1 MKLLAALVVLSA
13 QAIQSRVLQPAL
25 TVPDYTAEECEGWI
39 RGGAA
44 FDSDASGGL
53 NNNEYAA
60 ALASFGVT
68 TATSAAGLN
77 FEQKTAFVSMA
88 CLCVDLGME
97 PSCCVGDA
105 AQIPIAALENAEFT
119 VQYDLCN
126 LLATVLVSDETV
138 ATTSAPVA
146 STVTTSAPVAS
157 TVTTSAPVAVPETYA
172 PSVEM
177 SMSMSMSHSMSVPP
191 VPEEKTII
199 FDIPAIVDGFNAE
212 AILANT
218 DGNDVLGQMIK
229 AFGILSN
236 NVLAEPVR
244 RKLRAVVRKLQSI
257 YPVEV
262 TDIRKLINLRMILL
276 LALHVLLLTVLLS
289 SVLVLQRALPAYH
302 MPRRVMLV

>member
-25 TVPDYTAEECEGWI
+25 TVPDYTAEECVGWI
-39 RGGAA
+39 QGSAA

-53 NNNEYAA
+53 NYNEYAA

-146 STVTTSAPVAS
+146 STVTTTAPVAS

-257 YPVEV
+257 YPVQV

>member
-39 RGGAA
+39 LGGAA

-53 NNNEYAA
+53 NSNEYAA

-146 STVTTSAPVAS
+146 STVTTSAPVA
-157 TVTTSAPVAVPETYA
+157 VPVPETYA

-276 LALHVLLLTVLLS
+276 LALPVLLLTVPLS

>member
-13 QAIQSRVLQPAL
+13 QAIQCRVLQPAL

-39 RGGAA
+39 LGGAA

-138 ATTSAPVA
+138 ATTSAPV
-146 STVTTSAPVAS
+146 SS
-157 TVTTSAPVAVPETYA
+157 TVTTSAPVAVPVPETSA

-229 AFGILSN
+229 AFGIVSN

-276 LALHVLLLTVLLS
+276 LALHVLLLTVLRS
-289 SVLVLQRALPAYH
+289 SILVLQRALPAYH

>member
-39 RGGAA
+39 QGGAA

>member
-13 QAIQSRVLQPAL
+13 QAIQCRVLQPAL

-39 RGGAA
+39 LGGAA

-138 ATTSAPVA
+138 ATTSAPV
-146 STVTTSAPVAS
+146 SS
-157 TVTTSAPVAVPETYA
+157 TVTTSAPVAVPITETYA

-229 AFGILSN
+229 AFGIVSN

-276 LALHVLLLTVLLS
+276 LALHVLLLTVLRS
-289 SVLVLQRALPAYH
+289 SILVLQRALPAYH

>member
-1 MKLLAALVVLSA
+1 
-13 QAIQSRVLQPAL
+13 
-25 TVPDYTAEECEGWI
+25 
-39 RGGAA
+39 
-44 FDSDASGGL
+44 
-53 NNNEYAA
+53 
-60 ALASFGVT
+60 
-68 TATSAAGLN
+68 
-77 FEQKTAFVSMA
+77 
-88 CLCVDLGME
+88 
-97 PSCCVGDA
+97 
-105 AQIPIAALENAEFT
+105 
-119 VQYDLCN
+119 
-126 LLATVLVSDETV
+126 
-138 ATTSAPVA
+138 
-146 STVTTSAPVAS
+146 
-157 TVTTSAPVAVPETYA
+157 
-172 PSVEM
+172 
-177 SMSMSMSHSMSVPP
+177 MSMSMSHSMSVPP

-262 TDIRKLINLRMILL
+262 TDIRKLIYLRMILL

>member
-13 QAIQSRVLQPAL
+13 QVIQSRILQPEL
-25 TVPDYTAEECEGWI
+25 TVPDYTAEECGGWI
-39 RGGAA
+39 LGGAA

-68 TATSAAGLN
+68 TATSAAGLS

-88 CLCVDLGME
+88 CLCVDLGMDE
-97 PSCCVGDA
+97 SCCVGDA

-138 ATTSAPVA
+138 
-146 STVTTSAPVAS
+146 VTTSAPVAS
-157 TVTTSAPVAVPETYA
+157 TVTTTAPIAATVTTTAPVAVPLPETYA
-172 PSVEM
+172 PSV
-177 SMSMSMSHSMSVPP
+177 PP
-191 VPEEKTII
+191 VEEKTIV
-199 FDIPAIVDGFNAE
+199 FDIPAVVDGFNAE

-218 DGNDVLGQMIK
+218 DSNDVLGQMIK
-229 AFGILSN
+229 AFGIVSN

-244 RKLRAVVRKLQSI
+244 RKLRALVRKLQSI

-262 TDIRKLINLRMILL
+262 TDIRKLIN
-276 LALHVLLLTVLLS
+276 
-289 SVLVLQRALPAYH
+289 
-302 MPRRVMLV
+302 

>member
-39 RGGAA
+39 QGGAA

-138 ATTSAPVA
+138 A
-146 STVTTSAPVAS
+146 TTSAPVAS

>member
-39 RGGAA
+39 QGGAA

-146 STVTTSAPVAS
+146 PTVTTSAPVAS

-244 RKLRAVVRKLQSI
+244 RKLRAMFRKLQSI

>member
-13 QAIQSRVLQPAL
+13 QAIQCRVLQPAL

-39 RGGAA
+39 LGGAA

-138 ATTSAPVA
+138 ATTSAPV
-146 STVTTSAPVAS
+146 SS
-157 TVTTSAPVAVPETYA
+157 TVTTSAPVAVPITETYA

-191 VPEEKTII
+191 MPEEKTII

-229 AFGILSN
+229 AFGIVSN

-276 LALHVLLLTVLLS
+276 LALHVLLLTVLRS